1 MVNNQQRYLNI
12 FFSSYRHRS
21 LVKEP
26 TFQVTLLY
34 AWCIV
39 TMDKGGRTVRLETKS
54 AVLQS
59 VRSWTTQMSNAQS
72 NQKIVM
78 RDKTVHEPEQET
90 VREGMF
96 LRDIMWSQITRWL
109 ESNMCWYMP
118 RRKLQLGMFSK
129 PQCPHTNSPY
139 WPQYISL

>member
-1 MVNNQQRYLNI
+1 MVNNQHRYLNI
-12 FFSSYRHRS
+12 FFSSYRHHS
-21 LVKEP
+21 LAKEP

-72 NQKIVM
+72 NQKIIM
-78 RDKTVHEPEQET
+78 RDKTVHGREQET